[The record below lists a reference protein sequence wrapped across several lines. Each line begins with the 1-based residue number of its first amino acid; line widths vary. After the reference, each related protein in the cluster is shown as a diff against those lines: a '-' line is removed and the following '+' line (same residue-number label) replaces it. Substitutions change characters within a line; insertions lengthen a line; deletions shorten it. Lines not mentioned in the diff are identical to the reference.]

1 MAATTLAFDAV
12 AVGTRLPELPISI
25 TTTLIVAGA
34 LASRDFTALHH
45 DKGAAQAAGMQDVF
59 MNILTTNGLVG
70 RYVTDWAGPDARLTR
85 VAIKLGAPNLPGDT
99 MKMTGT
105 VKKKDEANGSV
116 EVEVAGRN
124 SWGDHVT
131 GTVVVALPRAKGQK
145 G

>member
-1 MAATTLAFDAV
+1 MSPSFETV
-12 AVGTRLPELPISI
+12 AVGTALPELPIPI

-45 DKGAAQAAGMQDVF
+45 DKGAAQAGGMQDVF

-70 RYVTDWAGPDARLTR
+70 RYVTDWVGPNAVLRK

-105 VKKKDEANGSV
+105 VKKKDDAARTLEI
-116 EVEVAGRN
+116 EVAGRN

-131 GTVVVALPRAKGQK
+131 GTVVVALPRTQG
-145 G
+145 